1 MLFGKVDELKYLE
14 SLSKEYPTIQA
25 VCTEIINLKAILGLP
40 KGTEHFISDIH
51 GEDEAFCHILNN
63 ASGVIREKVN
73 RLFEK
78 TVSSDM
84 RTELCTLI
92 YYPERKIEE
101 IKKQEKDMQEWYKIN
116 LYRLIE
122 VCRLCASKYTRSKVR
137 KALPADFEYIIDE
150 LLHTNYDEKDKQS
163 YYENIISTII
173 NIDRADAFIIALG
186 NVIKRLVVDRLH
198 IAGDIF
204 DRGPHADIIL
214 ERLISHHSVDIQW
227 GNHDILWMGAA
238 AGSEACIANV
248 LNISTKYHNID
259 FVENAYGI
267 NLRPLALFARETYPE
282 EADLLKNMHKA
293 IAVIQFKLEGHI
305 IRRHPEYG
313 MEERMLLNHID
324 YDKKTVDIGGK
335 VFPLRDGDFPTI
347 DPSDPYALTAEE
359 EEVMNK
365 LKVSFAQSEKLQRH
379 VRFLFSQ
386 GSMYKVF
393 NGNLIFHGCVPTTP
407 GGELYQYRLG
417 NAVLRGK
424 EFFDYADSFA
434 RKTYYAPDR
443 SPEKQSGLDF
453 LWYLWCGK
461 KSPLYG
467 RDKMTTFER
476 MFVEDEST
484 WIEKKDPYYDYIE
497 NKEFCEML
505 LKEFGLDDPYS
516 HIINGH
522 IPVLSR
528 DGESP
533 VRGDGKLIMID
544 GGFCRAYQEKT
555 GIAGYTLFYNSYG
568 IRLVSHEPFSGMA
581 DAIRY
586 NKDILS
592 TFVVFDT
599 AARRITVDQTDV
611 GTELKVKIQ
620 DLSNLL
626 KAYRIGVIKEKKPE
640 RISVTK

>member
-25 VCTEIINLKAILGLP
+25 VCTEIINLKAILRLP

-63 ASGVIREKVN
+63 ASGVIREKVD

-78 TVSSDM
+78 TVSSGT

-101 IKKQEKDMQEWYKIN
+101 TKKQETDMQEWYKIN

-122 VCRLCASKYTRSKVR
+122 VCKLCASKYTRSKVR

-248 LNISTKYHNID
+248 LNISTKYDNID

-267 NLRPLALFARETYPE
+267 NLRPLALFSRETYRD

-313 MEERMLLNHID
+313 MQDRLLLNQID
-324 YDKKTVDIGGK
+324 YEHKTVEIGGT
-335 VFPLRDGDFPTI
+335 VYPLHDGDFPTI
-347 DPSDPYALTAEE
+347 DPGDPYALTAEE

-379 VRFLFSQ
+379 VRFLISQ

-407 GGELYQYRLG
+407 QGGLYEYQLG
-417 NAVLRGK
+417 NVTLRGR
-424 EFFDYADSFA
+424 EFFDYADSFV
-434 RKTYYAPDR
+434 RKTYYAQDR
-443 SPEKQSGLDF
+443 SPEKQNGLDF
-453 LWYLWCGK
+453 LWYLWCGSH
-461 KSPLYG
+461 SPLYG

-476 MFVEDEST
+476 MFINDENAWNEKKDSYYDF
-484 WIEKKDPYYDYIE
+484 IEKKD
-497 NKEFCEML
+497 FCEMV

-528 DGESP
+528 DGETP
-533 VRGDGKLIMID
+533 VRGGGKLIMID
-544 GGFCRAYQEKT
+544 GGFCRAYQQKT

-568 IRLVSHEPFSGMA
+568 IRLVSHEPFVGLA
-581 DAIRY
+581 DAIRF

-611 GTELKVKIQ
+611 GAELKAKID

-626 KAYRIGVIKEKKPE
+626 KAYRIGVIKEKKPG
-640 RISVTK
+640 RNSAGK

>member
-14 SLSKEYPTIQA
+14 SLSKEYPTIQS

-78 TVSSDM
+78 TVASGT

-92 YYPERKIEE
+92 YYPEQKIEE
-101 IKKQEKDMQEWYKIN
+101 AKKQENDMQEWYKIN

-173 NIDRADAFIIALG
+173 NIDRADAFIIALA

-238 AGSEACIANV
+238 AGGEACIANV
-248 LNISTKYHNID
+248 LNISTKYGNID

-267 NLRPLALFARETYPE
+267 NLRPLALFSRETYRD

-313 MEERMLLNHID
+313 MQGRMLLHKID
-324 YDKKTVDIGGK
+324 YDQKTVDINGT
-335 VFPLRDGDFPTI
+335 VYALNDTDFPTI
-347 DPSDPYALTAEE
+347 DPEDPYALTKEE
-359 EEVMNK
+359 EEVMSK
-365 LKVSFAQSEKLQRH
+365 LRLSFAQSEKLQRH

-386 GSMYKVF
+386 GSMYKIF
-393 NGNLIFHGCVPTTP
+393 NGNLIFHGCVPAAP
-407 GGELYQYRLG
+407 EGELYEYNLG

-434 RKTYYAPDR
+434 RKTYYADDR
-443 SPEKQSGLDF
+443 SPEKQNGLDF
-453 LWYLWCGK
+453 LWYLWCGS

-467 RDKMTTFER
+467 RDKMTAFER
-476 MFVEDEST
+476 MFIDDESAWT
-484 WIEKKDPYYDYIE
+484 EIKDPYYDLIE
-497 NKEFCEML
+497 KKDFCEMI
-505 LKEFGLDDPYS
+505 LKEFGLEDPYS

-528 DGESP
+528 EGETP
-533 VRGDGKLIMID
+533 VRGGGKLIMID
-544 GGFCRAYQEKT
+544 GGFCRAYQKKT

-581 DAIRY
+581 DAIRR

-599 AARRITVDQTDV
+599 AAHRITVDQTDV
-611 GTELKVKIQ
+611 GAELKAKIN

-626 KAYRIGVIKEKKPE
+626 KAYRIGVIKEKKTV
-640 RISVTK
+640 RNLGK

>member
-14 SLSKEYPTIQA
+14 SLSKEYPTIHA
-25 VCTEIINLKAILGLP
+25 VRTEIINLNTILNLP

-78 TVSSDM
+78 TVSSSM

-101 IKKQEKDMQEWYKIN
+101 VKKKETDMEEWYKIN

-137 KALPADFEYIIDE
+137 KALPSDFEYIIDE
-150 LLHTNYDEKDKQS
+150 LLHTDYSEKDKQS

-173 NIDRADAFIIALG
+173 HLGRADAFLIALS

-198 IAGDIF
+198 IVGDIF
-204 DRGPHADIIL
+204 DRGPHADVIL
-214 ERLISHHSVDIQW
+214 ERLMSHHAVDVQW

-248 LNISTKYHNID
+248 LNISTKHDNID

-267 NLRPLALFARETYPE
+267 NLRPLAMFSGEIYAE
-282 EADLLKNMHKA
+282 EPDLLKRMHKA
-293 IAVIQFKLEGHI
+293 IAVIQFKLEGQI
-305 IRRHPEYG
+305 IHRHPEYE
-313 MEERMLLNHID
+313 MEDRLLLEKID
-324 YDKKTVDIGGK
+324 FDKRTVNICGK
-335 VFPLRDGDFPTI
+335 NYPLKDFNFPTVS
-347 DPSDPYALTAEE
+347 PNDPYKLTSEE
-359 EEVMNK
+359 SKVMDR
-365 LKVSFAQSEKLQRH
+365 LRISFTQNEKLQRH

-386 GSMYKVF
+386 GSIYKIF
-393 NGNLIFHGCVPTTP
+393 NGNLIFHGCVPLTP
-407 GGELYQYRLG
+407 KGELYKYQIG
-417 NAVLRGK
+417 NATLKGK
-424 EFFDYADSFA
+424 EFFDYADSFV
-434 RKTYYAPDR
+434 RKTYY
-443 SPEKQSGLDF
+443 SSEMTSEKQEGLDF

-461 KSPLYG
+461 NSPLFG
-467 RDKMTTFER
+467 REKIATFER
-476 MFVEDEST
+476 MYLNDEKT
-484 WIEKKDPYYDYIE
+484 WEEKKNNYYE
-497 NKEFCEML
+497 QTEKKEVCEMI
-505 LKEFGLDDPYS
+505 LKEFGLQDAYS

-522 IPVLSR
+522 IPVLTTQ
-528 DGESP
+528 GEEP
-533 VRGDGKLIMID
+533 VKGGGKLIMID
-544 GGFCRAYQEKT
+544 GGFCRAYQGKT

-568 IRLVSHEPFSGMA
+568 IRLVSHEPFSGLS
-581 DAIRY
+581 DAIKF

-599 AARRITVDQTDV
+599 AAQRITVKQTDV
-611 GTELKVKIQ
+611 GRELRTNIE
-620 DLSNLL
+620 DLTKLL
-626 KAYRIGVIKEKKPE
+626 NAYRIGVIKEKKPKK
-640 RISVTK
+640 T

>member
-25 VCTEIINLKAILGLP
+25 VCTEIINLKAILRLP

-63 ASGVIREKVN
+63 ASGVIREKVDI
-73 RLFEK
+73 LFEK
-78 TVSSDM
+78 TVSSGT

-92 YYPERKIEE
+92 YYPERKIQE
-101 IKKQEKDMQEWYKIN
+101 IKKQETDMQEWYKIN

-248 LNISTKYHNID
+248 LNISTKYDNID

-267 NLRPLALFARETYPE
+267 NLRPLALFARETYRD

-305 IRRHPEYG
+305 ILRHPEYG
-313 MEERMLLNHID
+313 MSDRMLLNKID
-324 YDKKTVDIGGK
+324 YQQKTVEIGGT
-335 VFPLRDGDFPTI
+335 VYPLSGADFPTI
-347 DPSDPYALTAEE
+347 DPGNPYVLTAEE

-393 NGNLIFHGCVPTTP
+393 NGNLIFHGCMPAMP
-407 GGELYQYRLG
+407 EGGLYEYSLG
-417 NAVLRGK
+417 NVTLRGK

-434 RKTYYAPDR
+434 RKTYYAQDR
-443 SPEKQSGLDF
+443 TPEKQNGLDF
-453 LWYLWCGK
+453 LWYLWCGSH
-461 KSPLYG
+461 SPLFG
-467 RDKMTTFER
+467 RDKMATFER
-476 MFVEDEST
+476 MFINDESA
-484 WIEKKDPYYDYIE
+484 WIEKKDPYYDLIE
-497 NKEFCEML
+497 KTEFCEMV
-505 LKEFGLDDPYS
+505 LKEFGLNDPYS

-528 DGESP
+528 DGETP
-533 VRGDGKLIMID
+533 VRGGGKLIMID

-568 IRLVSHEPFSGMA
+568 IRLVSHEPFVGLA

-611 GTELKVKIQ
+611 GAELEAKID

-626 KAYRIGVIKEKKPE
+626 KAYRIGVIKEKKPN
-640 RISVTK
+640 RNSAGK

>member
-14 SLSKEYPTIQA
+14 SLSKEYPTIQS

-78 TVSSDM
+78 TVASGT

-92 YYPERKIEE
+92 YYPEQKIEE
-101 IKKQEKDMQEWYKIN
+101 AKKQENDMQEWYKIN

-173 NIDRADAFIIALG
+173 NIDRADAFIIALA

-248 LNISTKYHNID
+248 LNISTKYGNID

-267 NLRPLALFARETYPE
+267 NLRPLALFSRETYRD

-305 IRRHPEYG
+305 ISRHPEYG
-313 MEERMLLNHID
+313 MQGRMLLHKID
-324 YDKKTVDIGGK
+324 YDQKTVDINGT
-335 VFPLRDGDFPTI
+335 VYALNDTDFPTI
-347 DPSDPYALTAEE
+347 DPEDPYALTKEE
-359 EEVMNK
+359 EEVMSK
-365 LKVSFAQSEKLQRH
+365 LRLSFAQSEKLQRH

-386 GSMYKVF
+386 GSMYKIF
-393 NGNLIFHGCVPTTP
+393 NGNLIFHGCVPAAP
-407 GGELYQYRLG
+407 EGELYEYNLG

-434 RKTYYAPDR
+434 RKTYYADDR
-443 SPEKQSGLDF
+443 SPEKQNGLDF
-453 LWYLWCGK
+453 LWYLWCGS

-467 RDKMTTFER
+467 RDKMTAFER
-476 MFVEDEST
+476 MFIDDESAWT
-484 WIEKKDPYYDYIE
+484 EIKDPYYDLIE
-497 NKEFCEML
+497 KKDFCEMI
-505 LKEFGLDDPYS
+505 LKEFGLEDPYS

-528 DGESP
+528 EGETP
-533 VRGDGKLIMID
+533 VRGGGKLIMID
-544 GGFCRAYQEKT
+544 GGFCRAYQKKT

-581 DAIRY
+581 DAIRR

-599 AARRITVDQTDV
+599 AAHRITVDQTDV
-611 GTELKVKIQ
+611 GAELKAKIN

-626 KAYRIGVIKEKKPE
+626 KAYRIGVIKEKKTV
-640 RISVTK
+640 RNLGK